1 MQELWRQICKIDASK
16 PCKSLYLCQNHF
28 HSRDFHDPLNRNR
41 RLPNVVP
48 KEYVFKEA
56 MSSASSGCSG
66 NLHSVAVEP
75 VASCSFSAETDFSTV
90 EESNV
95 CLEEIPSEL
104 LCSSTATCTTASDK
118 PGYAFLSESFPE
130 SKTRPGIL
138 SKIGVH
144 KKDLTPRKE
153 LLYNVHRTAQSRITK
168 LKEQLAKERD
178 QVKKLRKLY
187 ESKQLEVIDTE
198 LNTIN
203 KTFINCQLQNHLKVS
218 SGKRY
223 TKEMKLFAL
232 TMYKRSPRLYK
243 YMQVH
248 FELPSPRVLKRVLN
262 GVVFDIGFN
271 NNLLQCLKVEVS
283 RMHELDRYCT
293 LMFDEIKLSSIL
305 HYEKYRQI
313 IMGYEDLG
321 YLGRFNKNADHALVF
336 MARGVRKRWKQPI
349 AYFFTWKTIKTPHL
363 KQIVVRCVQE
373 LRSIGLNVVTTVC
386 DQGATN
392 RGAMSQLCRE
402 TVNDTP
408 SMTHF
413 VVDDVAV
420 NTMYDL
426 GHLMKSTRNAL
437 LDNEIRFED
446 HKSAKFEHI
455 VTVFELDQKNTYKI
469 LPKLKPEHFNFKNS
483 YLKMKVN
490 VACRQLSASVAA
502 AINVCTSLSVS
513 LLPTEAI
520 HTADFIHFT
529 DQLFDSLNGSQ
540 QYASDGKPL
549 RCAITADSPHLAFWN
564 ESLSKISKWKIISLK
579 TGKDVTHQFSFING
593 WQVSIRSAIAVW
605 NNLHLAGFQYLCP
618 RVLNQDPVENLFCCI
633 RQHGVTN
640 TNPTCH
646 QFVAAL
652 KACIVNNL
660 VTPKYVSANCEDDG
674 ESVLSNLHA
683 LLEGSRSED
692 DVSNFSDVSD
702 YDNTFKFAIS
712 NEEIS
717 EKERAALKYVSGL
730 ILKKINLPDC
740 ASCKSFFFSSSDQR
754 NPSDLLIIF
763 KENDNQERLT
773 YSSDNFAGVVHD
785 THQLLTAFLQS
796 HSDETHLEDKFK
808 THWLAKYGENVFPCG
823 DHRTDVCR
831 QFLNF
836 VTSFFIFKYVNDI
849 NRSSQEAFVAASVK
863 HVNKMK
869 TFRN

>member
-1 MQELWRQICKIDASK
+1 MDGYNIYAGYY
-16 PCKSLYLCQNHF
+16 KSLYLCQNHF

-41 RLPNVVP
+41 LLPNVVP
-48 KEYVFKEA
+48 KEYVSKEA
-56 MSSASSGCSG
+56 ISSESSGCSR

-168 LKEQLAKERD
+168 LKDQLAKERD

-203 KTFINCQLQNHLKVS
+203 KTFINCQLQNYLKVS

-243 YMQVH
+243 YMQAH

-262 GVVFDIGFN
+262 GVVFDTGFN

-349 AYFFTWKTIKTPHL
+349 AYFFTCKTIKTPHL

-408 SMTHF
+408 SRTHF

-437 LDNEIRFED
+437 LDNEIRFKD

-549 RCAITADSPHLAFWN
+549 RCAIRADSPHLAFWN

-579 TGKDVTHQFSFING
+579 T
-593 WQVSIRSAIAVW
+593 
-605 NNLHLAGFQYLCP
+605 
-618 RVLNQDPVENLFCCI
+618 
-633 RQHGVTN
+633 
-640 TNPTCH
+640 
-646 QFVAAL
+646 AL

-683 LLEGSRSED
+683 LLEGSRSDD

-702 YDNTFKFAIS
+702 YDNTFKIAIS
-712 NEEIS
+712 NAEIS
-717 EKERAALKYVSGL
+717 EKELTMEDRAALKYVSGF

-740 ASCKSFFFSSSDQR
+740 ASCKSFFFSSEDQR

-796 HSDETHLEDKFK
+796 HSHETHLEDKFK

-823 DHRTDVCR
+823 DHRTE
-831 QFLNF
+831 
-836 VTSFFIFKYVNDI
+836 KYLLKYAVVHFPYNTI
-849 NRSSQEAFVAASVK
+849 
-863 HVNKMK
+863 
-869 TFRN
+869 